1 MTRKLLIPVALGAAL
16 LVPVAA
22 SAGQDSNYVPTPPV
36 ATTPPAPTPTAPPV
50 VTPPPVVTQPIVP
63 VPVPLPTT
71 GAVTDIPSANAFTRA
86 FAIRNAPRFLRAD
99 RNRVRV
105 TDVNTTC
112 LRSPVS
118 SGNFGCVFAIQA
130 AVVARN
136 SHRYDWGDLAP
147 ARAAR
152 AASRGGHDR
161 RVRVERFG
169 CLGEIDIVGGAS
181 VQPVAS
187 VDFLDCAR
195 IPNSVTDVPIVTPL
209 PTSG

>member
-1 MTRKLLIPVALGAAL
+1 MRRLLVPAALVAAL
-16 LVPVAA
+16 LVPAA
-22 SAGQDSNYVPTPPV
+22 AHAGGDGDYVPTPPV
-36 ATTPPAPTPTAPPV
+36 PTPPVVVPTPPAPA
-50 VTPPPVVTQPIVP
+50 QPIVIP
-63 VPVPLPTT
+63 PAPVPLR
-71 GAVTDIPSANAFTRA
+71 VVDVPSANAFTRA

-112 LRSPVS
+112 LQSPVS

-130 AVVARN
+130 AVVVRN
-136 SHRYDWGDLAP
+136 SHRYGWGDVAP

-152 AASRGGHDR
+152 AASRGGGDKHNR

-169 CLGEIDIVGGAS
+169 CLGEIDIAGGPT

-209 PTSG
+209 PTSP